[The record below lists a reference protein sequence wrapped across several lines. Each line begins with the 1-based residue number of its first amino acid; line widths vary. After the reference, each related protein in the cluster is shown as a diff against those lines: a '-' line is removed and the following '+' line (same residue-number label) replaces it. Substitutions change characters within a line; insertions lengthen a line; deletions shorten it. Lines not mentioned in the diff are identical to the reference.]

1 MQIRHLLQAERI
13 FRSNA
18 TLEEVLAQATALTA
32 RLNASTAV
40 ATVTMQSLLPQDL
53 NTSNSILS
61 STITALQDS
70 MITGFNTT
78 MDEPQEVYQP
88 GVVLPQPFYFAYY
101 LHVQVIVDIFNN
113 LLNSN
118 NGEGWR
124 SLQTVCGWH
133 ITNLCI
139 YFTLKAL
146 PISWTY
152 KHLSLY
158 WTALA
163 FNIHSDL

>member
-1 MQIRHLLQAERI
+1 MLQAERI

-53 NTSNSILS
+53 NTSNSVLS
-61 STITALQDS
+61 STITVLQDS

-88 GVVLPQPFYFAYY
+88 GVIVLPQ
-101 LHVQVIVDIFNN
+101 
-113 LLNSN
+113 
-118 NGEGWR
+118 
-124 SLQTVCGWH
+124 T
-133 ITNLCI
+133 
-139 YFTLKAL
+139 FTLHTIYMCRL
-146 PISWTY
+146 
-152 KHLSLY
+152 LS
-158 WTALA
+158 TSST
-163 FNIHSDL
+163 IC

>member
-1 MQIRHLLQAERI
+1 MLQAERI

-53 NTSNSILS
+53 NTSNSVLS
-61 STITALQDS
+61 STITVLQDS

-88 GVVLPQPFYFAYY
+88 GVVLPQ
-101 LHVQVIVDIFNN
+101 
-113 LLNSN
+113 
-118 NGEGWR
+118 
-124 SLQTVCGWH
+124 T
-133 ITNLCI
+133 
-139 YFTLKAL
+139 FTLHTIYMCRL
-146 PISWTY
+146 
-152 KHLSLY
+152 LS
-158 WTALA
+158 TSST
-163 FNIHSDL
+163 IC